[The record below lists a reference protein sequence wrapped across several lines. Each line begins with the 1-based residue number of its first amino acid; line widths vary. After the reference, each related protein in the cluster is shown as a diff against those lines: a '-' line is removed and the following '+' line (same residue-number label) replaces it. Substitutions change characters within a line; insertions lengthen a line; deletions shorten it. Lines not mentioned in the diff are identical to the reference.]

1 MSRDNQILAREA
13 ALDRER
19 SAFFADREAE
29 RKSLAAAEAAFDQ
42 RAARFE
48 LRLTSLLSRI
58 AAFALSAGAGG
69 GARGG
74 ARAQIRRGHAALE
87 NANGDPCADEWHT
100 AQCRTPVPHA
110 SESTAAHV
118 LDTSSVAKHFKH
130 THGFPM
136 FATNAA
142 IISSG
147 ENANNNKG
155 LHTLR
160 ITPLALSCSNVELS
174 TIINSRY
181 RDNSHAL
188 LVSGLDQA
196 SPRVLLNWSNA
207 EDPTSRVR

>member
-1 MSRDNQILAREA
+1 MSRDKQILAREA

-29 RKSLAAAEAAFDQ
+29 RKALAAAEAAFDQ

-87 NANGDPCADEWHT
+87 YTNGDPCADEWHT

-147 ENANNNKG
+147 GTGDLGTGG
-155 LHTLR
+155 LVGG
-160 ITPLALSCSNVELS
+160 CV
-174 TIINSRY
+174 
-181 RDNSHAL
+181 
-188 LVSGLDQA
+188 
-196 SPRVLLNWSNA
+196 
-207 EDPTSRVR
+207 